1 MSCPALRR
9 VTLRRVSTR
18 SLPKPCQLVTAV
30 AALTTLSASAA
41 QPTVE
46 YALGLKPRQQVEY
59 DIPDSGAA
67 AAATLS
73 MEKTAAMTSW
83 VVRGADGTLL
93 RRFADTNNDRVVD
106 HWSYYRNGMEVYRDI
121 DSDYNAKPDQARWL
135 GAAGSRWGIDAN
147 EDDRLDSWKVL
158 SAEEATAEIVA
169 ALRDRDA
176 ERFLRLLPS
185 ADDLSAAGFDGS
197 LLQQIVGRVQAAK
210 RDFAA
215 LAQRQQ
221 SLTPQVNWTA
231 MLAGLPGVV
240 PQGSD
245 GATRDVIAYDNVVAL
260 TESGGQGGGQVFVG
274 SLIRC
279 GQVWRPIDLP
289 QLPDSGGVVTEAFAL
304 FSPRSSTATV
314 PSAVVANEKLKPMM
328 DQLRVLESKLE
339 TANASERSQ
348 LVGQQVAVLEEVVEA
363 AVPEEREFWLRQL
376 AETLAAAAQEGT
388 LSDGIEQLERLA
400 ASLPEDDP
408 LKAFLAFRLAS
419 ARYASRM
426 LPPEA
431 DVEEVQAAWLAE
443 LAEFVEA
450 YPEAEDAAE
459 AMLQISI
466 ADEFSGRE
474 PEALQRYQAIA
485 QRYPDSPSAAKAR
498 GAARRL
504 QSVGQPLDLTGTTV
518 DGKQL
523 SLSQFKGVPVLVHY
537 WATWCEPC
545 KVDMARIRE
554 LQERYGRQ
562 KLAVVGIALD
572 GDTGALQQFLAARPL
587 PWPQLHES
595 EGLDGRLAEELGVL
609 TLPTMLLLDKDG
621 VVVDRN
627 LMVTDLEK
635 RLDEQ
640 INR

>member
-1 MSCPALRR
+1 
-9 VTLRRVSTR
+9 
-18 SLPKPCQLVTAV
+18 
-30 AALTTLSASAA
+30 
-41 QPTVE
+41 
-46 YALGLKPRQQVEY
+46 
-59 DIPDSGAA
+59 
-67 AAATLS
+67 
-73 MEKTAAMTSW
+73 
-83 VVRGADGTLL
+83 
-93 RRFADTNNDRVVD
+93 
-106 HWSYYRNGMEVYRDI
+106 
-121 DSDYNAKPDQARWL
+121 
-135 GAAGSRWGIDAN
+135 
-147 EDDRLDSWKVL
+147 
-158 SAEEATAEIVA
+158 
-169 ALRDRDA
+169 
-176 ERFLRLLPS
+176 
-185 ADDLSAAGFDGS
+185 
-197 LLQQIVGRVQAAK
+197 
-210 RDFAA
+210 
-215 LAQRQQ
+215 
-221 SLTPQVNWTA
+221 
-231 MLAGLPGVV
+231 
-240 PQGSD
+240 
-245 GATRDVIAYDNVVAL
+245 
-260 TESGGQGGGQVFVG
+260 VFVG

-304 FSPRSSTATV
+304 FSPRSSAATV
-314 PSAVVANEKLKPMM
+314 PSALVANEKLKPMM